1 MKKVVEYK
9 VTGKEWEEA
18 QNKAFEKLN
27 KKAKIDGFRPGHA
40 PRNVFEKHY
49 GKNEITMEAADSL
62 IQDRYTKIITED
74 KLLPVI
80 EPKVDIVKLDDK
92 ELEVKFTVIT
102 KPEVKLGDYKG
113 LKVKKETPKVTKEE
127 IEHRIEHICEDFA
140 EIVSKD
146 GKVEVGDIAV
156 IDFEGFKDDVAFD
169 GGKAENYQLEIGSH
183 SFIPG
188 FEEGIVGMS
197 KDETKD
203 LELTFPEDYMSE
215 ELKGQKVVFKVTLH
229 DIKKRVI
236 PEMTKEFFEDLD
248 MEGVDSKEKLE
259 EQVKKELTEM
269 HEIELEDKVVVDLLA
284 SDASKMEAEIDAEIV
299 DKEAENMYHNFM
311 HRMSHQ
317 GITEELYLQYANT
330 TKEDMIAKMHDEA
343 LKRIKYGYLLEEIV
357 KVEKIKVSDKEVD
370 AKLKEIGDAYNI
382 PKEQVISE
390 LGINRD
396 DFKYNLEMEKAIE
409 VLKENN

>member
-1 MKKVVEYK
+1 M
-9 VTGKEWEEA
+9 
-18 QNKAFEKLN
+18 
-27 KKAKIDGFRPGHA
+27 I
-40 PRNVFEKHY
+40 
-49 GKNEITMEAADSL
+49 
-62 IQDRYTKIITED
+62 
-74 KLLPVI
+74 
-80 EPKVDIVKLDDK
+80 
-92 ELEVKFTVIT
+92 
-102 KPEVKLGDYKG
+102 
-113 LKVKKETPKVTKEE
+113 
-127 IEHRIEHICEDFA
+127 
-140 EIVSKD
+140 
-146 GKVEVGDIAV
+146 
-156 IDFEGFKDDVAFD
+156 
-169 GGKAENYQLEIGSH
+169 
-183 SFIPG
+183 
-188 FEEGIVGMS
+188 
-197 KDETKD
+197 
-203 LELTFPEDYMSE
+203 
-215 ELKGQKVVFKVTLH
+215 
-229 DIKKRVI
+229 
-236 PEMTKEFFEDLD
+236 TKEFFEELY

-269 HEIELEDKVVVDLLA
+269 HEKELEDKFVEDLLA
-284 SDASKMEAEIDAEIV
+284 SAASKMEAEIDAEIV